1 MLQGIAE
8 EVNKQADQ
16 RISSR
21 VITYV
26 PDIHDLALNTQRVGA
41 MKVQKNRKKNS
52 KEIKTTAIS
61 RRSTIAE
68 RSWSATSTGHRAV
81 QVVDVGALLILEHG
95 TGRRR
100 LLTTEPIPS
109 AFLVSVLHTVSG
121 FGSGHSARGPALRQG
136 FGRDCVTG
144 LLPIAILRDL

>member
-1 MLQGIAE
+1 
-8 EVNKQADQ
+8 
-16 RISSR
+16 
-21 VITYV
+21 
-26 PDIHDLALNTQRVGA
+26 

-52 KEIKTTAIS
+52 KEIKTTTIS

-121 FGSGHSARGPALRQG
+121 FGSGHSARGPALPTILCHRTIT
-136 FGRDCVTG
+136 DCNPSRLVIPVTRSSDMLRTF
-144 LLPIAILRDL
+144 LLTRPSSSPGPWAMTCCL